1 MRAKIEQDR
10 THRPTHTIPT
20 TRQPSA
26 RGAKA
31 RRCKAAAFSP
41 SLSSAPLPPAADPSD
56 HRDGT
61 IASSCAPDPAPPSG
75 SFPSSSRNQP
85 SPGGPGDGAASWR
98 SCSPRPTREPAPSR
112 GSRTDSSSTTSR
124 RAACAK
130 HARTRQRPLTGLGLR
145 LPPEST
151 LPAGE
156 FTAWPA
162 APWRVPTVRGQ
173 GGKLPLVQQRGRA
186 ERIVTETWQST
197 PCLSFP
203 VEVTQIRPTAPG
215 AAVKP
220 FVPAC
225 CSASMLGEDPGRLKP
240 PEAPR
245 PASTQPQHL
254 PPEEEEL
261 FNPCCLRRRVF
272 FPFQPPWLG
281 ATPCCAFSLAP
292 H

>member
-1 MRAKIEQDR
+1 M
-10 THRPTHTIPT
+10 
-20 TRQPSA
+20 
-26 RGAKA
+26 
-31 RRCKAAAFSP
+31 SP
-41 SLSSAPLPPAADPSD
+41 S
-56 HRDGT
+56 
-61 IASSCAPDPAPPSG
+61 
-75 SFPSSSRNQP
+75 
-85 SPGGPGDGAASWR
+85 W
-98 SCSPRPTREPAPSR
+98 
-112 GSRTDSSSTTSR
+112 
-124 RAACAK
+124 
-130 HARTRQRPLTGLGLR
+130 QRPLTGLGLC

-151 LPAGE
+151 LPSGD

-162 APWRVPTVRGQ
+162 APWRAPTVRGQ
-173 GGKLPLVQQRGRA
+173 GGKLPLPPVQQRDRA

-220 FVPAC
+220 FLPAC
-225 CSASMLGEDPGRLKP
+225 CSAGVLGEDPGRLKP
-240 PEAPR
+240 PEAPC

-261 FNPCCLRRRVF
+261 FNSCYLHRRVF
-272 FPFQPPWLG
+272 SPLWPRWLG